1 MNKKT
6 CALLILTVSIALAAP
21 FANAQPDFVTWTDKT
36 RYGPGER
43 GTLYLAFYND
53 GASAIEVKNIT
64 LIYAN
69 WAAYINQVWVGNE
82 TKEYTGVLIA
92 SKTKYVFNDLTFTTP
107 SDGRAV
113 DTTVSITV
121 GTDQGIFS
129 LDRYPYY
136 ESPSIRFFE
145 PVRYLD
151 QIVTL
156 FTVLVVLVVVCTI
169 IIAAAVFLSARRPQ
183 VMWSKEEKPQ

>member
-1 MNKKT
+1 MNKKIR
-6 CALLILTVSIALAAP
+6 ALLILTVSIALAAP
-21 FANAQPDFVTWTDKT
+21 FANAQPEFVTWTDKP

-53 GASAIEVKNIT
+53 GTAAIEVKNIT
-64 LIYAN
+64 LIYQN

-82 TKEYTGVLIA
+82 TKKYTNVMIA
-92 SKTKYVFNDLTFTTP
+92 GKTKYVFNDLTFTTP

-113 DTTVSITV
+113 DTLVSISV
-121 GTDQGIFS
+121 GTDHGIFHNV
-129 LDRYPYY
+129 P
-136 ESPSIRFFE
+136 SPSIRFFE
-145 PVRYLD
+145 STRYMD